1 MNAEVFAQH
10 IRCAHLLRGLCFKGS
25 KPPVFPL
32 PLVGPG
38 PSPAGVSIH
47 LMSGPEVQG
56 QESNLWRQHMDAELG
71 LLLYPQPPGP
81 WGVSKKSRT
90 HLEGLG

>member
-10 IRCAHLLRGLCFKGS
+10 IRGVHLLRGLCLRGS

-47 LMSGPEVQG
+47 LTSGPGVQG
-56 QESNLWRQHMDAELG
+56 RESNLWRQHTDAELG
-71 LLLYPQPPGP
+71 LILCPQPPGP
-81 WGVSKKSRT
+81 
-90 HLEGLG
+90 